1 MKIRSTIENVKS
13 TAVFIMAI
21 VLLGQI
27 SEPLQAQNR
36 VGRPQS
42 TGTTPPK
49 QKGMSDI
56 ADGEVD
62 INFER
67 MGLNLFLALQNNS
80 VGYGVAIFHN
90 GELKKKGSG
99 GYARRS
105 PDTGKG
111 QEIAF
116 QPQSRVDIASCSK
129 TITSIAVLKALEMKG
144 KTDQE
149 LIHKYLP
156 FNWKVPA
163 SVKKLTFR
171 DVLSHHSG
179 LRKVTDGTYD
189 GVRQSI
195 EAGVA
200 PDYKVDDYDQKDD
213 EYQNINFVLCR
224 VLLPHIISDKVV
236 ISDNDPVVGAKVTAE
251 MFVAFVQE
259 HVFIPAGIN
268 KAQYKPW
275 DESGSL
281 SKVPLVYSFK
291 DSTVEGFLVRDH
303 TLDCGAGGLFISAVE
318 LAQVMAALENGKL
331 LSLNT
336 RMMMKQHDLGIF
348 QVGNSAYWSHS
359 GGFTDSNGRGTST
372 RLVLCP
378 NNIQVAIV
386 MNSSGNN
393 IKDTFALVKNAL
405 EDSMSKP

>member
-1 MKIRSTIENVKS
+1 
-13 TAVFIMAI
+13 
-21 VLLGQI
+21 
-27 SEPLQAQNR
+27 
-36 VGRPQS
+36 
-42 TGTTPPK
+42 
-49 QKGMSDI
+49 
-56 ADGEVD
+56 
-62 INFER
+62 
-67 MGLNLFLALQNNS
+67 
-80 VGYGVAIFHN
+80 
-90 GELKKKGSG
+90 
-99 GYARRS
+99 
-105 PDTGKG
+105 
-111 QEIAF
+111 
-116 QPQSRVDIASCSK
+116 
-129 TITSIAVLKALEMKG
+129 MKG

-179 LRKVTDGTYD
+179 LKKVTDGTYD
-189 GVRQSI
+189 GIRQSI

-200 PDYKVDDYDQKDD
+200 PEYKVDDYDQQDD

-224 VLLPHIISDKVV
+224 ALLPHIISDKVV
-236 ISDNDPVVGAKVTAE
+236 ISDNDPVQGAKLTAA
-251 MFVAFVQE
+251 MFVDFVQD
-259 HVFIPAGIN
+259 HVFKPAGIN
-268 KAQYKPW
+268 KPVQYKPW

-281 SKVPLVYSFK
+281 SKVPLIYSYK
-291 DSTVEGFLVRDH
+291 DTTVEGFMVRDH

-348 QVGNSAYWSHS
+348 QVKQTAYWTHN
-359 GGFTDSNGRGTST
+359 GGFSDGKGRGTST

-393 IKDTFALVKNAL
+393 VSDTFNLVKDAL